1 MKKLVILGTGFSVPA
16 QLPTM
21 AEFRKALM
29 EVLPSAG
36 AHQVSQ
42 SRNPI
47 PERTIL
53 KAVLEEWDRR
63 SAACLCKAD
72 DLESFCLSVEERPDP
87 LHQVDGKWP
96 PPDPWD
102 LYASV
107 RYATVRVCDLK
118 LTQGPTQ
125 KPDDVWEKF
134 YLRFAREVTDAG
146 DVRVVT
152 LNYDLLLDQ
161 ALIQQRILP
170 EYHLDPDRVREV
182 NAQCERHKPNGPEK
196 LTLLKPH
203 GSFNWFVCR
212 NRACRLISLKWEYGP
227 WDGVLR
233 ARPGNWPTGRETH
246 HRCEHQL
253 TGEEALQFLL
263 LLPRKEKQQ
272 ERSFL
277 PEVWQAVESAA
288 AEAEQVFFL
297 GWSAPPSDKHM
308 RKIFRSYLRPD
319 VKVWVVN
326 LDIGPD
332 IQQRYDALLPS
343 CVARECIPVRFGVT
357 SAGGDPVGLD
367 GSWWTALVQP

>member
-1 MKKLVILGTGFSVPA
+1 
-16 QLPTM
+16 
-21 AEFRKALM
+21 
-29 EVLPSAG
+29 
-36 AHQVSQ
+36 
-42 SRNPI
+42 
-47 PERTIL
+47 
-53 KAVLEEWDRR
+53 
-63 SAACLCKAD
+63 
-72 DLESFCLSVEERPDP
+72 
-87 LHQVDGKWP
+87 
-96 PPDPWD
+96 
-102 LYASV
+102 
-107 RYATVRVCDLK
+107 

-170 EYHLDPDRVREV
+170 EYHLHPNRVREV
-182 NAQCERHKPNGPEK
+182 NAQCERHKPSGPAK

-212 NRACRLISLKWEYGP
+212 NQACRLISLKWEYGP
-227 WDGVLR
+227 WNGVFR

-297 GWSAPPSDKHM
+297 GWSAPLSDEHM
-308 RKIFRSYLRPD
+308 GEIFRSCLRPGAR
-319 VKVWVVN
+319 VWVVN